1 MLTVPSMSD
10 VMPEGEAIR
19 LFTVPISE
27 ELAQEAASILARFRD
42 LADQAL
48 DVEDT
53 DAFAQNTAA
62 LFRREAAEIATLGE
76 PLRSE
81 RQSLHGL
88 LLDTAGLTT
97 NNALDH
103 VRALEHDILMQP
115 PPVWSPLTLSR
126 VVMEGVLF
134 AEYLFDPSIP
144 LNKRLARLAGMWM
157 TDATHVQKM
166 AAAIGSEEQA
176 HAADMLAY
184 VEDCLRKCQAT
195 ERRNPS
201 GKLIGYNID
210 GETAPM
216 DMNITER
223 AAAAMPDWLPAP
235 YRLTSGAAHNRPW
248 MIGRASTLA
257 EGKGLV
263 GEAATVMAA
272 VMVALG
278 AVETVVK
285 VFGEYFGVDVGD
297 GLQQME
303 EERNL
308 FLYRAIGI
316 AHQQ

>member
-1 MLTVPSMSD
+1 MND
-10 VMPEGEAIR
+10 VKPEGEAIR
-19 LFTVPISE
+19 LFTVPITQ
-27 ELAQEAASILARFRD
+27 ELAEEAASILARFRE
-42 LADQAL
+42 LADQTL
-48 DVEDT
+48 DVEDP
-53 DAFAQNTAA
+53 DAFAMNTAA
-62 LFRREAAEIATLGE
+62 LFVREAAEIGTLSE

-81 RQSLHGL
+81 RQKLHSL

-103 VRALEHDILMQP
+103 VRALEHDVLMQP

-126 VVMEGVLF
+126 VVLEGVLF
-134 AEYLFDPSIP
+134 TEYLFDPSIP
-144 LNKRLARLAGMWM
+144 LNKRLARLAGLWM

-166 AAAIGSEEQA
+166 AAAIGAEEQA
-176 HAADMLAY
+176 GAAGMLAY
-184 VEDCLRKCQAT
+184 VEDCLQKCQAT
-195 ERRNPS
+195 ERRNQK
-201 GKLIGYNID
+201 GKLIGYDVD

-216 DMNITER
+216 DINITER
-223 AAAAMPDWLPAP
+223 AAAAMPDWLPGP

-257 EGKGLV
+257 EGDGFV

-278 AVETVVK
+278 AVETLVK
-285 VFGEYFGVDVGD
+285 VFGGYFGVDVSD
-297 GLQQME
+297 GLEQME
-303 EERNL
+303 QERNV